1 VSTTPRVV
9 VAHRPTEWMQLLD
22 RHATP
27 GQARFFLE
35 SRGRAVEPILERHAR
50 QAWALG
56 KVEAAIPVQWRRA
69 RVVRSDFAGFL
80 FEPDDI
86 VVAVGQDGL
95 VPNLAKYLGGQPV
108 VGVNPDPARYEGTLV
123 RFPVDSV
130 PDALADVASGRASVE
145 ERTMVE
151 ARLDDGQRLLALNE
165 IYVGHASHQ
174 SSRYTVRCGE
184 MHEHQSSSGL
194 IVATG
199 TGASGWA
206 RSIAAERHTSLALPA
221 PGDERLVFF
230 VREAWPSVG
239 TGTSL
244 TEGVI
249 APPMH
254 VDVISEMD
262 DGGVVFG
269 DGIESDRLHLGWGQ
283 TLTAGVAPERLR
295 LAR

>member
-1 VSTTPRVV
+1 
-9 VAHRPTEWMQLLD
+9 MQLVD

-27 GQARFFLE
+27 GQTRFFLE
-35 SRGRAVEPILERHAR
+35 SRGREVEPILERHAR

-80 FEPDDI
+80 FGPDDI

-95 VPNLAKYLGGQPV
+95 VPNVAKYLDGQPV
-108 VGVNPDPARYEGTLV
+108 IGVNPDPARYEGTLV
-123 RFPVDSV
+123 RFPVDAV
-130 PDALADVASGRASVE
+130 PDTLADVVHGRSAID

-165 IYVGHASHQ
+165 VYVGHASHQ

-184 MHEHQSSSGL
+184 QREHQSSSGL

-206 RSIAAERHTSLALPA
+206 RSIAAERHSSLRLPR
-221 PGDERLVFF
+221 PGDAELAFF
-230 VREAWPSVG
+230 VREAWPSID
-239 TGTSL
+239 TGTTL
-244 TEGVI
+244 TEGLL
-249 APPMH
+249 APPMS
-254 VDVISEMD
+254 VEVISEMD

-283 TLTAGVAPERLR
+283 TLRAGVAAERLR
-295 LAR
+295 LVR